1 MAIDKKAARLRRSR
15 QTRLK
20 IRELRV
26 GRLAVFRSNTHIY
39 ANIISPDGDK
49 VLVSASTLE
58 AEVRSELGGKAG
70 AGGNVAA
77 ASLIGK
83 RVAERALKAGIES
96 VAFDRSGYRYHGR
109 IRALAEAA
117 REAGLKF

>member
-1 MAIDKKAARLRRSR
+1 MAIDKKASRIRRSR

-20 IRELRV
+20 IDELRV
-26 GRLAVFRSNTHIY
+26 GRLSVFRSNAHIY
-39 ANIISPDGDK
+39 ASIISPDGDK
-49 VLVSASTLE
+49 VLVSASTVE
-58 AEVRSELGGKAG
+58 AEVRTALAGKTG
-70 AGGNVAA
+70 VGGNVAA
-77 ASLIGK
+77 ATLIGK
-83 RVAERALKAGIES
+83 RVAEKALKAGIES

>member
-58 AEVRSELGGKAG
+58 AEVRSELGGKVG

-77 ASLIGK
+77 ASLVGK